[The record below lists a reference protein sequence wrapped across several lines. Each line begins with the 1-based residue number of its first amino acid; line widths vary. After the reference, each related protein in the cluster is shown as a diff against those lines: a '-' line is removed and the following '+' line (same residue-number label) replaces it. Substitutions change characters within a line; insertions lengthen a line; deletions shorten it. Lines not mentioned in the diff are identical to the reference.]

1 MLTPDHFDSQSAELL
16 RSGRPVLAGISGGRD
31 SMALLSLL
39 SGMPGCN
46 LVACHVNHQLRPE
59 AEEEEMFVLRYAASL
74 GIPCVRER
82 VNVRSMAHTRGIAIE
97 EAAREARQ
105 ASFLKWAAGYPG
117 ALVALAHHRNDQQE
131 TALLHLCRGASG
143 IHGMFPVSTW
153 ANGLTVVRPMLDFSR
168 EDITS
173 YLEHRHST
181 WREDSSNHS
190 AEYTRNALRHEIIP
204 KLNALFQRDTS
215 LPFSRACRLEN
226 QIRRPVPAEDPFLR
240 NLMVSRQFPDQAA
253 AAAVRVRRTVLRRV
267 PHCLPYPFRKAKGV
281 NIGGKIPP
289 YFLAVNI
296 APMLIIHP

>member
-117 ALVALAHHRNDQQE
+117 RSWLWPTTGTTSRK
-131 TALLHLCRGASG
+131 
-143 IHGMFPVSTW
+143 
-153 ANGLTVVRPMLDFSR
+153 RPFF
-168 EDITS
+168 TS
-173 YLEHRHST
+173 
-181 WREDSSNHS
+181 
-190 AEYTRNALRHEIIP
+190 
-204 KLNALFQRDTS
+204 
-215 LPFSRACRLEN
+215 
-226 QIRRPVPAEDPFLR
+226 
-240 NLMVSRQFPDQAA
+240 
-253 AAAVRVRRTVLRRV
+253 AAVPPAFTVCS
-267 PHCLPYPFRKAKGV
+267 PS
-281 NIGGKIPP
+281 PP
-289 YFLAVNI
+289 G
-296 APMLIIHP
+296 PTD

>member
-117 ALVALAHHRNDQQE
+117 LSWLWPTTGTTSRK
-131 TALLHLCRGASG
+131 
-143 IHGMFPVSTW
+143 
-153 ANGLTVVRPMLDFSR
+153 RPFF
-168 EDITS
+168 TS
-173 YLEHRHST
+173 
-181 WREDSSNHS
+181 
-190 AEYTRNALRHEIIP
+190 
-204 KLNALFQRDTS
+204 
-215 LPFSRACRLEN
+215 
-226 QIRRPVPAEDPFLR
+226 
-240 NLMVSRQFPDQAA
+240 
-253 AAAVRVRRTVLRRV
+253 AAV
-267 PHCLPYPFRKAKGV
+267 
-281 NIGGKIPP
+281 PP
-289 YFLAVNI
+289 AFTACS
-296 APMLIIHP
+296 PSPPGPTD